1 MVEKGAA
8 TAAGDRRARGGRIP
22 TPPSLLSRHPPSSR
36 SPPPPASPPCWTRRP
51 PAALSPSTCRR
62 TARPLASKPGSRR
75 TRPRSP
81 AMTCCKQR
89 WEEGEGRGE
98 RRERFR
104 GVRRGVRPPNLPLHP
119 LSSTPGSRPTR
130 PKTPAARPLPRRPP
144 RAMGGR
150 WSSGRAAAK
159 RAAPRAR
166 RSARWRRRPPPPPWR
181 PSRIGGRPISTGFS
195 GGKCGAEVG
204 QGFGGIVEDAGQK
217 HIQTLTSFHTH
228 LANALPPPLPHRTG
242 RPAGQV

>member
-8 TAAGDRRARGGRIP
+8 TAARDRRARGGRIP

-51 PAALSPSTCRR
+51 PAALLPSTCRR

-98 RRERFR
+98 RRGRFYR
-104 GVRRGVRPPNLPLHP
+104 GAPTPQTS
-119 LSSTPGSRPTR
+119 LSTLS
-130 PKTPAARPLPRRPP
+130 
-144 RAMGGR
+144 
-150 WSSGRAAAK
+150 
-159 RAAPRAR
+159 AR
-166 RSARWRRRPPPPPWR
+166 RLGRGLRDRRRPPQGRCRGGRRGRWVD
-181 PSRIGGRPISTGFS
+181 GGRP
-195 GGKCGAEVG
+195 V
-204 QGFGGIVEDAGQK
+204 
-217 HIQTLTSFHTH
+217 
-228 LANALPPPLPHRTG
+228 G
-242 RPAGQV
+242 RPQKERRRGRVGRRGGAGGRRRRPGGQAESAGGRFLPVSAAGSAARR